1 MIRLAGMLLLLTAA
15 VFLLSVALKRPS
27 SNFAVLSGG
36 CLGLLAF
43 LHPAALAL
51 TPLVAVPLFD
61 RRYPMRARL
70 HLAGSGLLGLGSV
83 LLLRALSH
91 A

>member
-1 MIRLAGMLLLLTAA
+1 MMRLAGMLVLLAAA

-43 LHPAALAL
+43 VHPAALAL
-51 TPLVAVPLFD
+51 TLLIAAPLFD

-70 HLAGSGLLGLGSV
+70 HLAGSALLGLGSV
-83 LLLRALSH
+83 LLVGALSR